1 MMVQI
6 GFVSSCRGS
15 WAASAYHTPWA
26 VCSGLETA
34 NIAAHREVEVR
45 NTALLCISLAVLGA
59 ACASRPA
66 APPTAAN
73 AVGASTPSAPD
84 EPRTLIPPLLPNAH
98 EPMPGVTT
106 GGRPSTQQLMAAKQ
120 SGVRSVISLMPESE
134 TQAEAAEAQR
144 LGLQFT
150 TIAVLDERALNQENA
165 RRLAT
170 AMDAPG
176 AKPLLLH
183 GETGDRAGALL
194 ALRAY
199 FVDHA
204 SSEAALALG
213 QSAGMTS
220 PTRKLIET
228 QLQAAAATH

>member
-1 MMVQI
+1 M
-6 GFVSSCRGS
+6 
-15 WAASAYHTPWA
+15 
-26 VCSGLETA
+26 
-34 NIAAHREVEVR
+34 R
-45 NTALLCISLAVLGA
+45 NTTLLCISLALLGA
-59 ACASRPA
+59 ACASQP
-66 APPTAAN
+66 APPPSAAN
-73 AVGASTPSAPD
+73 AAGTSTPNAPD
-84 EPRTLIPPLLPNAH
+84 EPRTLIPPLLPQAR

-106 GGRPSTQQLMAAKQ
+106 GGKPSAQQLMAAKQ
-120 SGVRSVISLMPESE
+120 SGVRSVISLLPASE

-144 LGLQFT
+144 LGLRFT
-150 TIAVLDERALNQENA
+150 SIPVLDAGALNQENA
-165 RRLAT
+165 QRLAA

-183 GETGDRAGALL
+183 CETGDRAGALL

-220 PTRKLIET
+220 STRKLVET
-228 QLQAAAATH
+228 QLQAAGATQ

>member
-1 MMVQI
+1 
-6 GFVSSCRGS
+6 
-15 WAASAYHTPWA
+15 
-26 VCSGLETA
+26 
-34 NIAAHREVEVR
+34 
-45 NTALLCISLAVLGA
+45 
-59 ACASRPA
+59 
-66 APPTAAN
+66 
-73 AVGASTPSAPD
+73 
-84 EPRTLIPPLLPNAH
+84 
-98 EPMPGVTT
+98 
-106 GGRPSTQQLMAAKQ
+106 MAAKQ
-120 SGVRSVISLMPESE
+120 SGVRSIISLLPESE

-150 TIAVLDERALNQENA
+150 SIAVLDEHGLNPQNA
-165 RRLAT
+165 QRLAA

-183 GETGDRAGALL
+183 GETGDRVGALL

-213 QSAGMTS
+213 QSAGMTP

-228 QLQAAAATH
+228 QLQAAGGAN